1 MTTSSRCE
9 ELVPAGSEKTQPEGN
24 GSPLF
29 LAVAVGIAGGALALW
44 CGFDHAVPSWDAA
57 GHLLNGLS
65 YRDLFRHAKP
75 FDLHWYHQLLTVNCF
90 YPPLTY
96 VLAGAVKTVLGT
108 SLWTDSLMKVFYLT
122 VLNVSVYGLVS
133 KLTKDR
139 LAAVFSLL
147 VVNLYPEVAAESHKS
162 MLDFPVMSMTALSLF
177 ALASWNEKR
186 DWKRASLVALATA
199 AALMTKQVCAAFLLL
214 PFAYYA
220 LGAAREKRWNQVAML
235 VSSGLAAG
243 AALIPWMLVS
253 APTIKKVAA
262 EIQVALG
269 NKQVSDV
276 FFSNV
281 VAYIGFIPVM
291 ATPFLLIVAIASVF
305 LLRRERHKQLA
316 VLWLSALSGLI
327 ALSTLTWQ
335 YALPRYFISALI
347 VLAAYT
353 GCALATLW
361 RAEGLS
367 KRAAG
372 ATEERRNLLRGRA
385 VVAALLLTG
394 AVGYTAINFSPY
406 PLAENRGL
414 DFVRAVSL
422 RPVTKG
428 TKDRFEHPCPDED
441 WGIGWALWEIKNRD
455 GDAPV
460 WLNVLPSTQQINVHA
475 FEYFARHGSFQVKPT
490 TSRSWSAAGDSSKF
504 HEEDA
509 LHYQWYLLKTGEQGF
524 KFHDHH
530 SRVGFNQLVNFIE
543 TGGKFEL
550 ISEKSLPDGSIASLY
565 RQR

>member
-1 MTTSSRCE
+1 
-9 ELVPAGSEKTQPEGN
+9 
-24 GSPLF
+24 
-29 LAVAVGIAGGALALW
+29 
-44 CGFDHAVPSWDAA
+44 
-57 GHLLNGLS
+57 
-65 YRDLFRHAKP
+65 
-75 FDLHWYHQLLTVNCF
+75 
-90 YPPLTY
+90 
-96 VLAGAVKTVLGT
+96 
-108 SLWTDSLMKVFYLT
+108 
-122 VLNVSVYGLVS
+122 
-133 KLTKDR
+133 
-139 LAAVFSLL
+139 
-147 VVNLYPEVAAESHKS
+147 
-162 MLDFPVMSMTALSLF
+162 
-177 ALASWNEKR
+177 
-186 DWKRASLVALATA
+186 
-199 AALMTKQVCAAFLLL
+199 MTKQVCAAFLLL
-214 PFAYYA
+214 PFAFYTF
-220 LGAAREKRWNQVAML
+220 GAATEKRWNQVAML

-316 VLWLSALSGLI
+316 VLWLSALSGLT

-372 ATEERRNLLRGRA
+372 ATEARRNLLRGRA

>member
-1 MTTSSRCE
+1 MTTSLRSE
-9 ELVPAGSEKTQPEGN
+9 ITAPAVGFTNSGN
-24 GSPLF
+24 GNGCNFF
-29 LAVAVGIAGGALALW
+29 LTSAIGIAGGALALW
-44 CGFDHAVPSWDAA
+44 CYFDHAVPSWDAA

-65 YRDLFRHAKP
+65 YRELFRHAKP

-96 VLAGAVKTVLGT
+96 ILSGAVKTIVGT

-122 VLNVSVYGLVS
+122 VLNISVYGLVA
-133 KLTKDR
+133 KLTRDR

-147 VVNLYPEVAAESHKS
+147 VLNMYPEVAAESHKS

-177 ALASWNEKR
+177 ALANWSENR
-186 DWKRASLVALATA
+186 TWKRASLVAVATG

-214 PFAYYA
+214 PFAFYA
-220 LGAAREKRWNQVAML
+220 LSSVKDRKWNQLTML

-243 AALIPWMLVS
+243 AALIPWMVVS

-269 NKQVSDV
+269 NKQVSEV
-276 FFSNV
+276 FFSNLA
-281 VAYIGFIPVM
+281 AYIGFVPAM
-291 ATPFLLIVAIASVF
+291 ATPFLLIVAVASVF
-305 LLRRERHKQLA
+305 LLRRERHQQLA

-335 YALPRYFISALI
+335 YALPRYFISALV

-353 GCALATLW
+353 GCALAMLW
-361 RAEGLS
+361 RAEGFS
-367 KRAAG
+367 KRAQEAADRG
-372 ATEERRNLLRGRA
+372 KNLRRARA
-385 VVAALLLTG
+385 VVAAVLILG

-422 RPVTKG
+422 RPVTSG
-428 TKDRFEHPCPDED
+428 TKDRYEHPCPDED

-460 WLNVLPSTQQINVHA
+460 WLNVLPSTQQVNVHA
-475 FEYFARHGSFQVKPT
+475 FEYFARHGSYHVKPT
-490 TSRSWSAAGDSSKF
+490 TSRSWSAAGDSSRF
-504 HEEDA
+504 QEDEA

-530 SRVGFNQLVNFIE
+530 SRVGFGQLVNYIE

-550 ISEKSLPDGSIASLY
+550 ISEKSLPDGSVASLY